1 MLFNGA
7 FICWWWDDAVRNG
20 ASFKKKKKKKLLY
33 ELLSIYILEC
43 HMLRL
48 CCVNYLLASSSCAG
62 NKTKKKRNK
71 WDVACIS
78 FRSTTVGPRLLGT
91 VNTTTTTLLYIRGDV
106 CVRGRGET
114 HHRPII
120 WRVMGRTTLPAG
132 HSPFFLS
139 LSYIISTLLLNEHR
153 Q

>member
-1 MLFNGA
+1 MMMFNGA

-20 ASFKKKKKKKLLY
+20 ASFKKKKKKLLY

-71 WDVACIS
+71 
-78 FRSTTVGPRLLGT
+78 
-91 VNTTTTTLLYIRGDV
+91 
-106 CVRGRGET
+106 
-114 HHRPII
+114 
-120 WRVMGRTTLPAG
+120 
-132 HSPFFLS
+132 
-139 LSYIISTLLLNEHR
+139 
-153 Q
+153 